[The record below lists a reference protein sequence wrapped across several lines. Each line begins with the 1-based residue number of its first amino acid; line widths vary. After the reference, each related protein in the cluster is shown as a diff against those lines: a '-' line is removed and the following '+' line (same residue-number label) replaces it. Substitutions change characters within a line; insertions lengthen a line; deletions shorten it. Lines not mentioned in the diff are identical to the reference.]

1 MNVAFAPEKLKP
13 PTSLQ
18 LTYIN
23 QAWIIFISFILHLH
37 YDLIV
42 YFTQGST
49 RHIYVYH
56 DDAEVIV
63 EWYMA
68 IRSAKLNLLQVAH
81 PTQPETEVESILAH
95 YH

>member
-23 QAWIIFISFILHLH
+23 QAWIIFISFFLHLH
-37 YDLIV
+37 FNSLIS
-42 YFTQGST
+42 QGST

-81 PTQPETEVESILAH
+81 PTQPETEVGSILA
-95 YH
+95 YYPLN